1 MLPALYVS
9 KTGLAAQDTNLTT
22 ISNNL
27 ANVSTTGFKRDRAE
41 FQDLL
46 YQIKRQPGAQS
57 TQNSELPSGL
67 QLGTGVRIVGTQK
80 NFTAGSLQTTDQP
93 LDLAINGRG
102 FFQIRQPDGT
112 VAYSR
117 DGTFHLDTNG
127 QIVTANGYA
136 LDPAIVV
143 PAQAQTFTVGQ
154 DGTVSVTLAGANAT
168 SQIIGNLQTA
178 DFINPAG
185 LQAVGSNLF
194 LETASSGAPQVG
206 TPGLN
211 GFGTTQQNTLEGS
224 NVSTVE
230 EMVNMIT
237 TQRAYEMNSKVISTA
252 DQMLQYVTQN
262 L

>member
-1 MLPALYVS
+1 MLPALWVA

-57 TQNSELPSGL
+57 TQDSELPSGL
-67 QLGTGVRIVGTQK
+67 QVGTGVRIVGTQK
-80 NFTAGSLQTTDQP
+80 NFSTGSLQTTDQP
-93 LDLAINGRG
+93 LDMAINGRG
-102 FFQIRQPDGT
+102 FFQIMQPDGT
-112 VAYSR
+112 TSYTR
-117 DGTFHLDTNG
+117 DGTFHLDANG
-127 QIVTANGYA
+127 QIVTANGFA
-136 LDPAIVV
+136 LEPASVV
-143 PAQAQTFTVGQ
+143 PADAQTFTVGQ
-154 DGTVSVTLAGANAT
+154 DGTVSVTIAGNPAA
-168 SQIIGNLQTA
+168 QVIGNLQTA

-185 LQAVGSNLF
+185 LQAQGGNLF
-194 LETASSGAPQVG
+194 LETASSGAPQIG

-211 GFGTTQQNTLEGS
+211 GFGLTMQSTLETS

-252 DQMLQYVTQN
+252 DQMLSFVTQN

>member
-1 MLPALYVS
+1 MLPALWVA
-9 KTGLAAQDTNLTT
+9 KTGLSAQDTNLTT

-57 TQNSELPSGL
+57 TQDSELPSGL

-80 NFTAGSLQTTDQP
+80 NFTAGSLQTTEQP
-93 LDLAINGRG
+93 LDMAIDGRG
-102 FFQIRQPDGT
+102 FFQILQPDGT
-112 VAYSR
+112 TSYTR
-117 DGTFHLDTNG
+117 DGTFHLDSNG
-127 QIVTANGYA
+127 QIVNASGFA
-136 LDPAIVV
+136 LEPAIVI
-143 PAQAQTFTVGQ
+143 PNDAQTFTVGR
-154 DGTVSVTLAGANAT
+154 DGTVSITVAGNPAA
-168 SQIIGNLQTA
+168 QVIGNLQTA

-185 LQAVGSNLF
+185 LQAIGGNLF
-194 LETASSGAPQVG
+194 LETASSGAPQIG

-211 GFGTTQQNTLEGS
+211 GFGTTLQSTLETS

-252 DQMLQYVTQN
+252 DQMLSFVTQN

>member
-1 MLPALYVS
+1 MLPALYVA
-9 KTGLAAQDTNLTT
+9 KTGLSAQDTNLIT

-46 YQIKRQPGAQS
+46 YQTQRQPGAQS

-67 QLGTGVRIVGTQK
+67 QTGTGVRIVGTQK
-80 NFTAGSLQTTDQP
+80 NFSAGGLQTTGQP
-93 LDLAINGRG
+93 LDMAINGRG
-102 FFQIRQPDGT
+102 FFQIQQPDGT
-112 VAYSR
+112 TSYTR
-117 DGTFHLDTNG
+117 DGTFHLD
-127 QIVTANGYA
+127 ANGRIVNANGFA
-136 LDPAIVV
+136 LEPAIVV
-143 PAQAQTFTVGQ
+143 PANAQTFTVGR
-154 DGTVSVTLAGANAT
+154 DGTVSISIAGNPAT
-168 SQIIGNLQTA
+168 QVIGNIQTA

-185 LQAVGSNLF
+185 LQAIGGNLF
-194 LETASSGAPQVG
+194 LETAASSAPQVA

-211 GFGTTQQNTLEGS
+211 GLGTILQNNLETS

-237 TQRAYEMNSKVISTA
+237 TQRAYEMNAKVIKTA
-252 DQMLQYVTQN
+252 DGMLSTLSQK